1 MSALRKEER
10 AAIEAVARHFGASW
24 EEAGGSPDA
33 YLTVAGKRVA
43 VEVAVIGRRSADRG
57 CLAKPRLRFDK
68 VVLRLIGGLQAAL
81 REAVPEG
88 RAVMVT
94 VTAPIRLPGKTAAA
108 LESEIRG
115 RLGRRSAKAETVE
128 VIHGNR
134 IRIRLVKGVSAK
146 ASKLIGFV
154 HNPETDA
161 DVLLD
166 LAQSLLQQIGAAA
179 ERPAPRKFAGHRW
192 LVISDEHGFSDIET
206 YRQVHAQLS
215 LATGFNKILM
225 VLAGRRVE
233 PLTG

>member
-81 REAVPEG
+81 REAVPDG
-88 RAVMVT
+88 QAVMLT

-108 LESEIRG
+108 LESRIRD
-115 RLGRRSAKAETVE
+115 RLARRSARIAET
-128 VIHGNR
+128 IHGNR
-134 IRIRLVKGVSAK
+134 VRVRIVTGVSAK
-146 ASKLIGFV
+146 ASKVIGFV

-161 DVLLD
+161 EMLLN
-166 LAQSLLQQIGAAA
+166 LAQSLLQEIGAAA
-179 ERPAPRKFAGHRW
+179 DKPPPKRFTGERW
-192 LVISDEHGFSDIET
+192 LVIADEHGFSQIEIH
-206 YRQVHAQLS
+206 RQIHAQLS
-215 LATGFNKILM
+215 TTTGFKKILM
-225 VLAGRRVE
+225 VLAGGKVE
-233 PLTG
+233 TLIG